1 MERIDAMAEA
11 IAPCRHCPSRPE
23 TPRTL
28 RRCLALVALA
38 ALAGPLY
45 GQDYPARP
53 IRLVSP
59 NPAGGA
65 NDIIGRIVAQK
76 LTEVLGQQVVVDNR
90 GGAGGMIGADIVA
103 RAAPDGY
110 TLLAASASTHSSS
123 PHVFKKVP
131 YDALKD
137 FAPISLFAIVQNTMT
152 ATPALAASSV
162 QELIALARA
171 KPDSLR
177 YASAGAGSSSHF
189 AGLAFAS
196 AAGIKF
202 VHVPYKGGAAAIT
215 AMLSGEAS
223 FNFGPAPATVSHIR
237 AGRLKAL
244 AVSGRKR
251 ALALP
256 DVPTVMESGVP
267 YTMVGWFG
275 IMAPA
280 RTPRAIVERLH
291 AAVETALAAPETSQ
305 ALVKVGAEPT
315 TLAPAAFTGFVR
327 EEYDRFGRIIREAG
341 ITAE

>member
-1 MERIDAMAEA
+1 M
-11 IAPCRHCPSRPE
+11 PSP
-23 TPRTL
+23 T
-28 RRCLALVALA
+28 
-38 ALAGPLY
+38 
-45 GQDYPARP
+45 
-53 IRLVSP
+53 
-59 NPAGGA
+59 
-65 NDIIGRIVAQK
+65 
-76 LTEVLGQQVVVDNR
+76 
-90 GGAGGMIGADIVA
+90 
-103 RAAPDGY
+103 
-110 TLLAASASTHSSS
+110 
-123 PHVFKKVP
+123 
-131 YDALKD
+131 
-137 FAPISLFAIVQNTMT
+137 
-152 ATPALAASSV
+152 
-162 QELIALARA
+162 LIALARA

-280 RTPRAIVERLH
+280 RTPRGSTCRPARAANCSPARGIRRASCWPGATPSRPRPPACPISPTGADGRHAIRRR
-291 AAVETALAAPETSQ
+291 Q
-305 ALVKVGAEPT
+305 
-315 TLAPAAFTGFVR
+315 TGDSR
-327 EEYDRFGRIIREAG
+327 G
-341 ITAE
+341 